1 MKASAI
7 LVACATAILAPGR
20 ERNGATD
27 EAGASGGSLSEA
39 AERTAASGGAE
50 RQTRSAGSMQAPD
63 PAAASSPRHPLDP
76 LSAAEVTA
84 AIAAL
89 AKAGR
94 VDEFALYPLV
104 TLEEPPKALV
114 LAWTPGQAIPRRA
127 FIIDM

>member
-1 MKASAI
+1 MGTGLRRVKASAI
-7 LVACATAILAPGR
+7 LVACAAAILAPGR

-63 PAAASSPRHPLDP
+63 PAASAPRHPLDP

-89 AKAGR
+89 AKAGH

-104 TLEEPPKALV
+104 TLE
-114 LAWTPGQAIPRRA
+114 
-127 FIIDM
+127 